1 MNDVKFKIVENIN
14 DEDLMSIFNDDTV
27 VYVKPGVF
35 AMSDRK
41 LESSKILSV
50 QSSKIY

>member
-14 DEDLMSIFNDDTV
+14 DDELMSIFDDDTT
-27 VYVKPGVF
+27 VYVKPGVY

-41 LESSKILSV
+41 
-50 QSSKIY
+50 